1 MKKYLPTKLYT
12 RILSISLVLMS
23 LFSLSASAQS
33 TLCSSNGLDQTYE
46 WVTRIKI
53 NDGTRTSG
61 KTGYADFTSSAIS
74 TLTAGQTYNVEIDVR
89 TNDTAWHEYV
99 KLWLDL
105 NQDNIIQ
112 DPQELIFVQD
122 ATVNPFL
129 TFTGT
134 VTIPTTAFNGSMIGR
149 MIMQYAASPSLCGA
163 YTYGTTYDVKVNI
176 LGGNTNPVN
185 KTLTVSTIGSGTG
198 SITSSPEGINTA
210 SGVNSFDFPE
220 NTNVALTAISDVGST
235 FLNWSGAVSSTST
248 NVVVNLNSDKNI
260 SANFNYAVPPP
271 IAIITASGPTT
282 VCSPHSVLLTVGT
295 ASSYQWL
302 LNNNAISGA
311 ISNSYA
317 ASQSGSYTVVV
328 TNSVGVAA
336 TSVAIVIAVNTL
348 PEVTI
353 TTNGPTTFCPSESVT
368 LSASAGSSYL
378 WSTGATTQSI
388 NVATSG
394 NYSVTVTNA
403 SGCVGVSSTTTII
416 AEDNEAPF
424 TPVLADVTGEC
435 TATATA
441 PTTTDNCSGVITGTT
456 SNSLTYSTQGTH
468 TITWSF
474 DDGNG
479 NIITAN
485 QNVIVKDTTVPIIPV
500 LADVNGQCDATASV
514 PAATDNC
521 LGTINGTTS
530 DPLTYAAQGTHV
542 ITWSFDDGNGNA
554 ITANQNVIVNDTIAP
569 TAITQ
574 DITVTLDEYGNATI
588 TAADIDNGSSDN
600 CTYTPSI
607 DVTTFDCTNI
617 DINNTVTLTVIDAAG
632 NTDITTANV
641 TILEHFKE
649 TLDLRSLSSFE
660 AFTGT
665 GAVTNSGNFTG
676 NVGTNVGALTG
687 FTGPNFNGS
696 IHFNDA
702 LTAQAE
708 LDLLKVYIHLNN
720 IPVTHPNANN
730 AAHAPAFGSG
740 EVLTPGVYDIGGAG
754 SVAGTLTLNGQGDQ
768 NAVFIMKFKGAF
780 TAGAG
785 SNIVLTNGADA
796 ANVFW
801 VAQGALSVGA
811 NSVIKGTLLAY
822 PGAITLGVNSS
833 IEGRLLSSVG
843 AITVGVGG
851 TATMP
856 GTMNIPI
863 NPMISYT
870 PAAAVDVLGSI
881 ENFSLFTSNG
891 AVANAST
898 SGILGDVGAD
908 VGAISGFATS
918 AHIGSFYSADPV
930 TAQAK
935 IDLNNAY
942 TQLMSIPTTVP
953 NHTPAF
959 GSGEIL
965 QPGVY
970 STPGAG
976 SLAGIVTLDGQNN
989 PDAIFIFKFNGAFAA
1004 AAQSKV
1010 ILSNGTRRCN
1020 VFWISE
1026 GAASI
1031 GSFST
1036 LKGTILA
1043 HNGAATMGAGGNLE
1057 GRLLSTG
1064 GAIGFSTGVVY
1075 TVVHDVECDTSTAQK
1090 TAVKTA
1096 VDTETI
1102 SFEEELQVYPNPS
1115 KGIFNIKLSTVN
1127 VQTDIYLF
1135 DTTGKLIVR
1144 KSISKENNSGDL
1156 IRIGNNN
1163 LSSGIY
1169 LVKIITNNKAV
1180 TKKVIVEKR

>member
-1 MKKYLPTKLYT
+1 MKTLLHLKMVKLFLTGALMLLFSITTYAQDDDDDSLPTL
-12 RILSISLVLMS
+12 RG
-23 LFSLSASAQS
+23 Q
-33 TLCSSNGLDQTYE
+33 CSFEVSEYPIIWIG
-46 WVTRIKI
+46 
-53 NDGTRTSG
+53 NDGIEGRTESALYYHEQG
-61 KTGYADFTSSAIS
+61 EFMIIWNFEVPNHPNITKEQKVIIKDTEGPSVHPFDEVYVMTG
-74 TLTAGQTYNVEIDVR
+74 E
-89 TNDTAWHEYV
+89 
-99 KLWLDL
+99 
-105 NQDNIIQ
+105 
-112 DPQELIFVQD
+112 
-122 ATVNPFL
+122 
-129 TFTGT
+129 
-134 VTIPTTAFNGSMIGR
+134 M
-149 MIMQYAASPSLCGA
+149 
-163 YTYGTTYDVKVNI
+163 
-176 LGGNTNPVN
+176 
-185 KTLTVSTIGSGTG
+185 
-198 SITSSPEGINTA
+198 
-210 SGVNSFDFPE
+210 
-220 NTNVALTAISDVGST
+220 VALP
-235 FLNWSGAVSSTST
+235 
-248 NVVVNLNSDKNI
+248 NV
-260 SANFNYAVPPP
+260 PM
-271 IAIITASGPTT
+271 
-282 VCSPHSVLLTVGT
+282 
-295 ASSYQWL
+295 W
-302 LNNNAISGA
+302 
-311 ISNSYA
+311 
-317 ASQSGSYTVVV
+317 
-328 TNSVGVAA
+328 
-336 TSVAIVIAVNTL
+336 
-348 PEVTI
+348 
-353 TTNGPTTFCPSESVT
+353 
-368 LSASAGSSYL
+368 
-378 WSTGATTQSI
+378 
-388 NVATSG
+388 
-394 NYSVTVTNA
+394 
-403 SGCVGVSSTTTII
+403 
-416 AEDNEAPF
+416 
-424 TPVLADVTGEC
+424 
-435 TATATA
+435 
-441 PTTTDNCSGVITGTT
+441 DNCSDEISITTE
-456 SNSLTYSTQGTH
+456 SNREYSEQGIY
-468 TITWSF
+468 TIFWSF
-474 DDGNG
+474 DDGHGNATVRSQEVEVTAPIAPIAITCNESITINNTARLCTATTILTPPVVTGNCKSIGNALDFNYNQVVVKESPALRTWTIETWVYVKGYANYETIYDMWDGYYGLWLGDDHIQWWYSSDYPLFTGETEVTHNQWHHIALTYNG
-479 NIITAN
+479 TVMTAYLDGNLDGSVNLDGQSLFSTNANIGNDKWGDTFLGSMDEFRIWNGARTQSEIRSNMDKQINAQAGLALLYNFN
-485 QNVIVKDTTVPIIPV
+485 QGIAGGSNPSETIVFDASGNGHDGELSNFELIGDRSNWVSGNVILSPVVISPVVTNDAPETYNIGTTTVTWT
-500 LADVNGQCDATASV
+500 AEDACGNTSICEQIVKVIDNEGPSV
-514 PAATDNC
+514 DPLDEVYVMTGEMVALPNVPMWDNC
-521 LGTINGTTS
+521 SDEISITTESNREYSEQGIYTIF
-530 DPLTYAAQGTHV
+530 
-542 ITWSFDDGNGNA
+542 WSFDDGHGNA
-554 ITANQNVIVNDTIAP
+554 TVRSQDINVTAPIAP
-569 TAITQ
+569 IAIAQ
-574 DITVTLDEYGNATI
+574 DVTVTLDENGNATI
-588 TAADIDNGSSDN
+588 EPSEIYNGPNNVPFHLSLDISHFN
-600 CTYTPSI
+600 
-607 DVTTFDCTNI
+607 CTNI
-617 DINNTVTLTVIDAAG
+617 GDNIVTLTVTDDWE
-632 NTDITTANV
+632 NTDYTTATV

-720 IPVTHPNANN
+720 IPVTHPSANN

-863 NPMISYT
+863 NPMISYA
-870 PAAAVDVLGSI
+870 PAVDVLGSI

-918 AHIGSFYSADPV
+918 AHIGSFYSADAV

-942 TQLMSIPTTVP
+942 AQLMSIPTTVP

-976 SLAGIVTLDGQNN
+976 SLAGIVTLNGGGD

-1075 TVVHDVECDTSTAQK
+1075 TVVHDVECDTYTEQK
-1090 TAVKTA
+1090 TAVKEA
-1096 VDTETI
+1096 VSSVPDSIEETLVI
-1102 SFEEELQVYPNPS
+1102 YPNPS
-1115 KGIFNIKLSTVN
+1115 RGVFNIKLAIFN
-1127 VQTDIYLF
+1127 VETEIYLF
-1135 DTTGKLIVR
+1135 DTTGKLIAR
-1144 KSISKENNSGDL
+1144 KSISKENNSGNM
-1156 IRIGNNN
+1156 IAIGNNN

-1169 LVKIITNNKAV
+1169 LVKIITKNETV
-1180 TKKVIVEKR
+1180 TKKVIVEKSN